1 MKSLGQWGSRYRFLR
16 DQSLLSPTTFTLYIF
31 KCIQFLL
38 SANMCMFSWVS
49 WHIRAI
55 LDSEFVI
62 STSLHGLVLADAY
75 GIPARM
81 LRITE
86 NEPLFKYQDYY
97 EGTGRSTFTFAT
109 SVEEALTMGGLCL
122 YVCFDPF

>member
-1 MKSLGQWGSRYRFLR
+1 
-16 DQSLLSPTTFTLYIF
+16 
-31 KCIQFLL
+31 
-38 SANMCMFSWVS
+38 MCSWMS
-49 WHIRAI
+49 WRIRAI
-55 LDSEFVI
+55 LDSELVI

-97 EGTGRSTFTFAT
+97 EGTGRSTFAFAT
-109 SVEEALTMGGLCL
+109 SVEEALAMGGLCL
-122 YVCFDPF
+122 QCLL